1 MDGMDCRAARTR
13 VAVVVAAALALV
25 PALAATAAAQTQPVF
40 ANGQAQVV
48 PAFNVSAQWV
58 RHRLWV
64 ETEFDSDGDGK
75 RDRMHVDV
83 TRPAQTDSENLKV
96 PVIYETSPYYA
107 GTASTNSQYFWN
119 TNQELGTAP
128 QPRLSPPAIAWNP
141 NRTSISTSEVSTW
154 VPRGFAVIHSE
165 SAGTGLS
172 QGCPTVGGTNE
183 NDGPKAVIDWL
194 NGRAKGYTTIDG
206 DTEVLAYWSTGKVGM
221 TGTSYNGTL
230 PISAATTGVQGL
242 EAIIPIAP
250 NTSYYH
256 YYRSNGLVRNPGGWP
271 GEDVDYL
278 FDYINS
284 GDPARRQYCI
294 DTVREGLMKVRHDR
308 VTGDYNDFWA
318 GRDQLNQ
325 LANVKAATLMA
336 HAFNDWN
343 VVPEHSVRIAEAL
356 KGKVPLM
363 QYYHQGGHGGA
374 PPMGLR
380 NLWFTRY
387 LYGIQNGVENQ
398 PKAWVTRE
406 TAACPPRT
414 AAVAGDQSN
423 TATLTVA
430 NSSSLNVGMTLT
442 VPQTNASG
450 TITETTREI
459 VAVPD
464 STTVVLATAVAT
476 AAGQKVA
483 NGASVSIA
491 CSTNNPTP
499 YADYPN
505 PAAKAVDFLP
515 KTGGNTTGELTSL
528 TRAVTG
534 TETLVDDA
542 TCQPGNFVNAG
553 PQRLLYST
561 PTLTAPLH
569 LSGFPRITL
578 RMAASKAAAN
588 LSVWL
593 VALPFTPSVTCTS
606 TTINTSHVI
615 TRGWA
620 DPQNRGGISGGAPLV
635 PGEFVDVSFNLE
647 PTDKVVLAGQRLGLM
662 VMSSDRLFTLKPQPG
677 TTLTIDLAKSSLRLP
692 VVGGRLALGICPNP
706 DARATVVVGNED
718 SGVPNRTLAGTCTIS
733 DHLLDEEVWPNRSTF
748 VAHLT
753 KLADELLA
761 TGVVNAAE
769 RAAIIGA
776 GARSSVGGDEE
787 PAQVGA
793 TVPATLSLALGAP
806 ASFGAFTPGL
816 AKDYTAST
824 TANVISTAGDAT
836 LSVSEPGR
844 LMNGAFALPSPLQVS
859 IAPSSWSAP
868 VSNAAV
874 AIGFTQHIG
883 ATDALRTGTYS
894 KTLTFTL
901 STTSP

>member
-1 MDGMDCRAARTR
+1 MHQFQGGQRHERDGSWSGGWLGLPTGQRARGVAGDDRATR
-13 VAVVVAAALALV
+13 SRLHAGPA
-25 PALAATAAAQTQPVF
+25 ALAATAAAQTQPVF
-40 ANGQAQVV
+40 VNGQAQVV

-64 ETEFDSDGDGK
+64 ETEFDTDGDGK

-96 PVIYETSPYYA
+96 PVVYETSPYYA

-119 TNQELGTAP
+119 VNHELGATPPA
-128 QPRLSPPAIAWNP
+128 RISPPAIAFNP
-141 NRTSISTSEVSTW
+141 NRTSISTSEVNTW
-154 VPRGFAVIHSE
+154 VPRGFAVVHSE

-172 QGCPTVGGTNE
+172 QGCPTVGGSNE
-183 NDGPKAVIDWL
+183 NDGPKAVVDWL

-206 DTEVLAYWSTGKVGM
+206 NVEVTADWSTGKVGM

-230 PISAATTGVQGL
+230 PISAATTGVAGL

-256 YYRSNGLVRNPGGWP
+256 YYRSNGLVRNPGGWV
-271 GEDVDYL
+271 GEDIDYL

-294 DTVREGLMKVRHDR
+294 DTVREGLMKLRQDR

-356 KGKVPLM
+356 KGKVPLQ

-374 PPMGLR
+374 PPLGLR
-380 NLWFTRY
+380 NRWFTRY
-387 LYGIQNGVENQ
+387 LYGVQNGVEND

-414 AAVAGDQSN
+414 AAVVGGQSN

-430 NSSSLNVGMTLT
+430 DASQLQVGMTLT
-442 VPQTNASG
+442 IPQTNATG
-450 TITETTREI
+450 TITNTTRAI
-459 VAVPD
+459 LAIPN
-464 STTVVLATAVAT
+464 STTVVLDSAVAT
-476 AAGQKVA
+476 ATGQSVA
-483 NGASVSIA
+483 DGAVVSIV
-491 CSTNNPTP
+491 CSTANPTP
-499 YADYPN
+499 YGDYPN

-515 KTGGNTTGELTSL
+515 ETGGNATGGLTSL
-528 TRAVTG
+528 TRPVAG
-534 TETLVDDA
+534 TETLVDDVS
-542 TCQPGNFVNAG
+542 CQPGNFVNSG
-553 PQRLLYST
+553 SQRLLYST

-569 LSGFPRITL
+569 LSGTPRIKV

-606 TTINTSHVI
+606 TTINTTHVV

-620 DPQNRGGISGGAPLV
+620 DPQNRGAISGGAPLV
-635 PGEFVDVSFNLE
+635 PGEFVDVTFNLQ

-662 VMSSDRLFTLKPQPG
+662 VFSSDRLFTLRPQPG
-677 TTLTIDLAKSSLRLP
+677 TELTVD
-692 VVGGRLALGICPNP
+692 
-706 DARATVVVGNED
+706 
-718 SGVPNRTLAGTCTIS
+718 LAGTLAAAS
-733 DHLLDEEVWPNRSTF
+733 RGRRPARARHLPQPGRARDGRGRQRRQRRPEPRARGHVHDQRPPPRRGGVAESQHLRGPPHRRSRT
-748 VAHLT
+748 
-753 KLADELLA
+753 
-761 TGVVNAAE
+761 
-769 RAAIIGA
+769 
-776 GARSSVGGDEE
+776 SS
-787 PAQVGA
+787 
-793 TVPATLSLALGAP
+793 SRP
-806 ASFGAFTPGL
+806 AS
-816 AKDYTAST
+816 
-824 TANVISTAGDAT
+824 
-836 LSVSEPGR
+836 
-844 LMNGAFALPSPLQVS
+844 
-859 IAPSSWSAP
+859 
-868 VSNAAV
+868 
-874 AIGFTQHIG
+874 
-883 ATDALRTGTYS
+883 
-894 KTLTFTL
+894 
-901 STTSP
+901 